1 MRASTLNS
9 MSDEA
14 ATPSAATTGRR
25 RTVWAAVAALITFLS
40 IVGLW
45 YRQQADNEAIVS
57 ASSAGGLVIE
67 SQGKGTSLTA
77 VGRTQGLDQP
87 CTVWLLDVQAG
98 ADTDAYAA
106 TTGRCAGITDA
117 ATVLTGEPLEGAS
130 VDFNAFAP
138 LTTAV
143 LPNLVTTPIEEVVWA
158 SSRGTDLA
166 VLRLG
171 ATYGELSDQ
180 GVSPITVAAP
190 PTTGEQILVAGVP
203 VDTVPSDQ
211 QYLRA
216 VTCAA
221 GQPADVIEDVW
232 LWRDRLTSD
241 CQGVFLG
248 SWGSPT
254 FNPAGEAV
262 AMVTT
267 TSIGAQETTH
277 CYAGEPCEIQ
287 DSQVALVP
295 DTTYL
300 APVASLGAC
309 FPQGTF
315 TLGGECLLEDPT
327 GVVPASADR
336 VAAPGTTAEVRID
349 RRLAAPDL
357 VADKQGPLVSTDCAE
372 EVDWSPAVPARDWEL
387 DVALPQ
393 EGWMLVC
400 VGSPAQAT
408 PVVIEVDSGS

>member
-1 MRASTLNS
+1 

-25 RTVWAAVAALITFLS
+25 RIVWAAVAALITFLS

-57 ASSAGGLVIE
+57 ASSAGGLIIE

-106 TTGRCAGITDA
+106 TTGRCAGITDS

-143 LPNLVTTPIEEVVWA
+143 LPNLVTAPIEEVVWA

-180 GVSPITVAAP
+180 GISPITVAAP
-190 PTTGEQILVAGVP
+190 PTAGEQILVAGVP

-248 SWGSPT
+248 SWGSPV

-300 APVASLGAC
+300 APVAGLRAC

-315 TLGGECLLEDPT
+315 TLGGECPLEDPA

-336 VAAPGTTAEVRID
+336 LAAPGTTAEVRID

-357 VADKQGPLVSTDCAE
+357 VADKQGPLVSTNCADE
-372 EVDWSPAVPARDWEL
+372 GGWSPAVPARDWEL

-393 EGWMLVC
+393 EGWVLVC

-408 PVVIEVDSGS
+408 PVVIEVDPAY